1 MKKKGHLQWKFTQ
14 LLHKVGIV
22 ALANKVNRGNK
33 NISFF
38 RWNCIGWPNKIEQ
51 AIETTVKNLEN
62 DEDRFHKNLLDE
74 QNSFQDR
81 LDGLSMVVAGFSGY
95 NDIHK

>member
-1 MKKKGHLQWKFTQ
+1 M
-14 LLHKVGIV
+14 
-22 ALANKVNRGNK
+22 
-33 NISFF
+33 
-38 RWNCIGWPNKIEQ
+38 
-51 AIETTVKNLEN
+51 KNLEN